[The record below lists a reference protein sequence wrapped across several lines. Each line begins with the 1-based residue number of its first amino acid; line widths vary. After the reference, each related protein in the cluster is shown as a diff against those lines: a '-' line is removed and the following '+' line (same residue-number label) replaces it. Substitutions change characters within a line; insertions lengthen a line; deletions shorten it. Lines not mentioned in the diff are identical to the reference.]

1 MYPITISNEIEND
14 SELELYFHGMK
25 RKVDDL
31 LNKLVHYFNV
41 NKSIQFEYFYPLGP
55 REVIEQYT
63 HLLVKNID
71 KILQFSEQ
79 IEDLKKKKIDFNL
92 EIDKEELLKDLNS

>member
-14 SELELYFHGMK
+14 SELELYFHGMR

-31 LNKLVHYFNV
+31 LNKLNIYFNT
-41 NKSIQFEYFYPLGP
+41 NKSGNFQYFYPLGT
-55 REVIEQYT
+55 REIIEQNT

-79 IEDLKKKKIDFNL
+79 IDSLKNKQNDVHL
-92 EIDKEELLKDLNS
+92 EEILKDLNS